1 MRYKQC
7 NTYFLC
13 LSINNLLKANLSIK
27 KLQKVQ
33 TKTMFIHDGIVLGH
47 QKDLLFLWYRRS
59 LNKQIWFQQAP
70 NSHSYANNKYIT
82 KPLISI
88 PLAEMYSENCQISK
102 MERFA
107 NIVNS
112 LLQGD
117 PSSMFQRILNTQN
130 CTKAVQKQYKS
141 CTKTV

>member
-1 MRYKQC
+1 MQHIFSLPVHQQFVKGKPFYKK
-7 NTYFLC
+7 T
-13 LSINNLLKANLSIK
+13 
-27 KLQKVQ
+27 
-33 TKTMFIHDGIVLGH
+33 TKSTNENHVHTWWNSFRSS
-47 QKDLLFLWYRRS
+47 KRPAFFLWYRRS

-102 MERFA
+102 MECFA

-141 CTKTV
+141 CTKTA